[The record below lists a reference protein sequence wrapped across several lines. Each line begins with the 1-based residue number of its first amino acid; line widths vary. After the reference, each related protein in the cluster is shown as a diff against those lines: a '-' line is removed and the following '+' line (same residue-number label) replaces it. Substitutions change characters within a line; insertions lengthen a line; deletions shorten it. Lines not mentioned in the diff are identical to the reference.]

1 MDKQIFIDRIL
12 ETENLT
18 DELEDSEADWLLNWG
33 ISKLDYVLEGI
44 EDEEIAA
51 EKVQA
56 LMKALRKVNRM
67 IGSRAD
73 QEPEELAE
81 ELSAL
86 NDLFAN
92 AFDRDLIASEQEC
105 LSAARRLGYMAPA
118 QAVEFLTRWGLRP
131 ISRM

>member
-33 ISKLDYVLEGI
+33 ISKLDQVLI
-44 EDEEIAA
+44 YAEDEESAA

-56 LMKALRKVNRM
+56 LMKAMRKVNR
-67 IGSRAD
+67 ITGSRAG
-73 QEPEELAE
+73 EELEELAVD
-81 ELSAL
+81 LAVL

-92 AFDRDLIASEQEC
+92 AFDRDTIASEQEC
-105 LSAARRLGYMAPA
+105 LSAARRLTYLSSSE
-118 QAVEFLTRWGLRP
+118 AVEFLTRWGLRP